1 MIKSVFVNK
10 LLSAAFLSVLLCSCA
25 NQIPPSGGE
34 DDKIPPKIVS
44 VFPEPG
50 KLNYTKNYIRLVF
63 DEYVDRRSFE
73 ESFYIYP
80 LTAGNY
86 KFDWSG
92 KEVEIDFSENLKR
105 NRTYVVTVGRNL
117 KDSRGGNAT
126 SSPFTFAFSTGSSLD
141 SGRISGKVFS
151 EKYDKVKILLYML
164 SNEQEDINPEIEK
177 ADYVTQPDESGNYH
191 FTNLPEGLFRIFAL
205 DDDDRNNLY
214 SKLYDKIAVYS
225 SDIKH
230 DKINMSSENV
240 NFLLTDPGLP
250 AVENDLL
257 KYLNPGIPGKLFTN
271 IPAKDFIIP
280 PGYKFYFY
288 FKDNK
293 FTKSEIVSN
302 LIIVDS
308 ASGTPYNVI
317 YNWMSDSLLEV
328 FSSPEFLRSSVLKI
342 SLNIKGKEENIVFDS
357 FVKTAGK
364 ENSGTVSGKLITGKI
379 PEFPVYVYLINMKN
393 KFVSFRKEIAD
404 TSEFIFEN
412 IPEGSY
418 IILSFTDKNENGKF
432 DWGNYFPLSFS
443 EEFYMYAK
451 PVEVKGKWKT
461 DNIFIEY

>member
-1 MIKSVFVNK
+1 MYINK
-10 LLSAAFLSVLLCSCA
+10 FFTAVLLSVSFCSCA

-34 DDKIPPKIVS
+34 DDKIPPKIIS
-44 VFPEPG
+44 VFPKPG

-92 KEVEIDFSENLKR
+92 KEVEIDFPENLEK

-151 EKYDKVKILLYML
+151 DKYDKVKILLYL
-164 SNEQEDINPEIEK
+164 LTNKPEDINPEIK
-177 ADYVTQPDESGNYH
+177 RADYITQPDESGNYY
-191 FTNLPEGLFRIFAL
+191 FTNLPEGVFRIFAL
-205 DDDDRNNLY
+205 NDDDRNNLY
-214 SKLYDKIAVYS
+214 SKLYDNIAVYS
-225 SDIKH
+225 SDIKPG
-230 DKINMSSENV
+230 KSNTSSDNV
-240 NFLLTDPGLP
+240 NLILTDPGLS
-250 AVENDLL
+250 VSENIPL
-257 KYLNPGIPGKLFTN
+257 KFLKPGIPDKLFTN
-271 IPAKDFIIP
+271 IPAKELIIP
-280 PGYKFYFY
+280 PDYKIYFY

-293 FTKSEIVSN
+293 FTKSEIVNN
-302 LIIVDS
+302 LTVEDS
-308 ASGTPYNVI
+308 ASGTPYNMI

-328 FSSPEFLRSSVLKI
+328 FSSPEFHKSSVLKI
-342 SLNIKGKEENIVFDS
+342 SLDIKGKEENIVFDS

-364 ENSGTVSGKLITGKI
+364 ENSGTVSGKLISVKS
-379 PEFPVYVYLINMKN
+379 PELPVYVYLINRKN
-393 KFVSFRKEIAD
+393 NFVSFKKEIAD
-404 TSEFIFEN
+404 TAEFTFEDV
-412 IPEGSY
+412 PEGSY
-418 IILSFTDKNENGKF
+418 LMFSFIDKNVNGKF
-432 DWGNYFPLSFS
+432 DRGNYFPFSFS
-443 EEFYMYAK
+443 EEFYLYGK
-451 PVEVKGKWKT
+451 PIEVKGKWKT